1 MDFLIRQATPEDA
14 EAVVHMHTL
23 AHEETYGDRLS
34 AEFFRTRRAS
44 IPERVQ
50 RRRPYLAGSDP
61 RVIAMGTNNE
71 VVGLADSGPGRDEDG
86 PEALELYSLY
96 TLRRTHGSG
105 LGAALL
111 SAAIGESPAYL
122 WVLENN
128 PRALAFYLK
137 HGFRPDGGRGQLPPE
152 WEELPEIRMVRPG
165 RGWS

>member
-14 EAVVHMHTL
+14 EALVHMHTL

-44 IPERVQ
+44 IPERVE

-61 RVIAMGTNNE
+61 RIIAVDVNNG

-111 SAAIGESPAYL
+111 CAAIGESPAYL

-128 PRALAFYLK
+128 PRAQAFYVK
-137 HGFRPDGGRGQLPPE
+137 HGFRFDGGRGQLPPK
-152 WEELPEIRMVRPG
+152 WEELPEIRMVRPA
-165 RGWS
+165 RGEQ